1 MTFNPSPL
9 AAQAA
14 APSFGLLR
22 HHGRFPYR
30 PITDADGFR
39 WPNGARLAV
48 YLGFNIEH
56 FAFGEGLGNDYAV
69 PHPAP
74 NQRAYA
80 WRDYGN
86 RVGAWRLLELAQAYD
101 LPYGLLVNTEL

>member
-56 FAFGEGLGNDYAV
+56 FAFGEGLGANLGD
-69 PHPAP
+69 
-74 NQRAYA
+74 RKST
-80 WRDYGN
+80 
-86 RVGAWRLLELAQAYD
+86 RLNSSHTDISRMPSSA
-101 LPYGLLVNTEL
+101 